1 MLYSSSLQ
9 THWHLLHIQVFPDD
23 LLAATYK
30 NPNNR
35 RQVIGRSEVERREIY
50 INQLHQQLGKRHPMV
65 QLVEQC
71 LDTGPEDRPP
81 ANVILQ
87 RLEGMR
93 IPDPYQHLTRVETM
107 KLLKRKDGENQSL
120 QSQLQQVQV

>member
-1 MLYSSSLQ
+1 
-9 THWHLLHIQVFPDD
+9 
-23 LLAATYK
+23 
-30 NPNNR
+30 
-35 RQVIGRSEVERREIY
+35 
-50 INQLHQQLGKRHPMV
+50 MV

-71 LDTGPEDRPP
+71 LDTGPEDRPS

-93 IPDPYQHLTRVETM
+93 IPDPYQHLTKVEMM

-120 QSQLQQVQV
+120 QSQLQQVQVCTSCLAVQEVRVLYTCIGV